1 MVAVGRLAADE
12 KLALLIQPLDAVYM
26 VSWPVVCKEAMVT
39 IHLTYCHGRHPG
51 G

>member
-1 MVAVGRLAADE
+1 MVAGGPLASHE
-12 KLALLIQPLDAVYM
+12 KLALVIQPLDAVYM
-26 VSWPVVCKEAMVT
+26 VSWRVVCKEATVT